1 MYSVSYLLLVETSII
16 TQTDPH
22 TWQSIAKLGECLLP
36 EVVAVEIRNI
46 ASGKIEGNES
56 AAKQFQK
63 LLPKLNWKTTPLT
76 SDRSDLAIRATQN
89 LSRKAKLMM
98 NVARSAAGVANAHPQ
113 QCVVLISD
121 EISLRDRI
129 AKLESKNLCAIPSAV
144 ARQWSR
150 TDQEPPIVQ
159 LVIKQLQEQLQEQVQ
174 EQLERTLLQSSHQP
188 ISSPNETSK
197 SSSKSSYLGEER
209 QDLSQK
215 FSPRKTS
222 KYKYSKYKYFN
233 AINFIKFGLA
243 TTFLATILLFG
254 WKLAQPQQFQQFWEK
269 TGLPPLPKIF
279 IQPNQPKKS

>member
-1 MYSVSYLLLVETSII
+1 MTLSKNKTHVLPMYNVSYLLLVETSII

-46 ASGKIEGNES
+46 ASGKTEGNES

-159 LVIKQLQEQLQEQVQ
+159 LVIKQLQEQLEQTPV
-174 EQLERTLLQSSHQP
+174 QSSHQP
-188 ISSPNETSK
+188 TNSPNETSK
-197 SSSKSSYLGEER
+197 SAYLGVDR
-209 QDLSQK
+209 DTSPQS
-215 FSPRKTS
+215 SPRTS
-222 KYKYSKYKYFN
+222 SNFKGFN

-254 WKLAQPQQFQQFWEK
+254 WKLVQPQQFQQFWEK